1 MKARRKTP
9 DMLITEIT
17 IATPPRPEGPAAPPR
32 PEGLAAPFWP
42 EGPDWQALAA
52 AAVEAAIAASPHAG
66 LAQRNFDLEA
76 AVRFTDDA
84 EVHTLNQQFRS
95 KDKPTNILSFP
106 LLEAVHLD
114 ALANTDDG
122 EALLGDLV
130 LAAETCLREADEK
143 GWPLADYV
151 QHLIV
156 HGTLHLLGYDHETS
170 DAAADAMENLERQA
184 CTRLG
189 LPNPYEV

>member
-17 IATPPRPEGPAAPPR
+17 IASP
-32 PEGLAAPFWP
+32 LWP
-42 EGPDWQALAA
+42 ETTGPEAWDWQSLAA
-52 AAVEAAIAASPHAG
+52 AAVEAALAASPHAG
-66 LAQRNFDLEA
+66 LATRNFDLET

-84 EVHTLNQQFRS
+84 EVHTLNRQFRA

-106 LLEAVHLD
+106 LLEAVHLG

-130 LAAETCLREADEK
+130 LAAETCLREATEK
-143 GWPLADYV
+143 DWPLTAYV

-170 DAAADAMENLERQA
+170 DAAADAMETLERQA
-184 CTRLG
+184 CAALG
-189 LPNPYEV
+189 LPDPYAA

>member
-1 MKARRKTP
+1 
-9 DMLITEIT
+9 MLVTETT
-17 IATPPRPEGPAAPPR
+17 IASALWPA
-32 PEGLAAPFWP
+32 E
-42 EGPDWQALAA
+42 PDWQALAE
-52 AAVEAAIAASPHAG
+52 AAVEAAISISPHAR
-66 LAQRNFDLEA
+66 LATAGFDLET
-76 AVRFTDDA
+76 AVRLSDDA
-84 EVHTLNQQFRS
+84 DVQTLNRQFRS

-130 LAAETCLREADEK
+130 LAAETCVREARERD
-143 GWPLADYV
+143 WTLAAYV

-170 DAAADAMENLERQA
+170 DVAADAMETLECQA
-184 CTRLG
+184 CERLG
-189 LPNPYEV
+189 LPNPYES

>member
-1 MKARRKTP
+1 
-9 DMLITEIT
+9 MLVTET
-17 IATPPRPEGPAAPPR
+17 T
-32 PEGLAAPFWP
+32 LAAARWP
-42 EGPDWQALAA
+42 TEPDWQALAA
-52 AAVEAAIAASPHAG
+52 AAVEAAILASPHAR
-66 LAQRNFDLEA
+66 LATARFDLET
-76 AVRFTDDA
+76 AVRLTDDA
-84 EVHTLNQQFRS
+84 EVHTLNRQFRS

-130 LAAETCLREADEK
+130 LAAETCIREAGERD
-143 GWPLADYV
+143 WPIGAYV

-170 DAAADAMENLERQA
+170 EAAADAMETLERQA
-184 CTRLG
+184 CAALG
-189 LPNPYEV
+189 LADPYEV